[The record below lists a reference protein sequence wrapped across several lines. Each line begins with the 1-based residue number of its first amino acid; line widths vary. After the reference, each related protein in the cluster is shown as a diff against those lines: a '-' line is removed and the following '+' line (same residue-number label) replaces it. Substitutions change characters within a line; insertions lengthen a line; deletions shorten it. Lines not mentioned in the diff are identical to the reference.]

1 MTLELWLVRH
11 GKTVFNTLGRLQGW
25 SDSPL
30 TPEGCAA
37 AADLGMRLAASGVRF
52 DAAFASTA
60 PRAVKTARLLLSHA
74 GQEDVPVRFSD
85 GLRECCFG
93 GFEGEYVQTL
103 YALLAERQGYA
114 DAQAFQTAIR
124 GADRFL
130 FLDAAAQ
137 ADPLALAED
146 HERFAA
152 RTAAALEELRRAA
165 RGCRRVLA
173 VAHGMTITAILKNI
187 DPAATEY
194 RSVPNLSVSRLRSD
208 ENGVWRVESV
218 GQTM

>member
-1 MTLELWLVRH
+1 
-11 GKTVFNTLGRLQGW
+11 
-25 SDSPL
+25 
-30 TPEGCAA
+30 
-37 AADLGMRLAASGVRF
+37 MRLAASGVRF

-60 PRAVKTARLLLSHA
+60 PRAVKTARLLLDHA
-74 GQEDVPVRFSD
+74 GQEDVPLHVSD

-93 GFEGEYVQTL
+93 GFEGEYVRTL

-114 DAQAFQTAIR
+114 ERAGFSDGHTR
-124 GADRFL
+124 RRPFL

-137 ADPLALAED
+137 AIRWLWPKTTTV
-146 HERFAA
+146 FAA
-152 RTAAALEELRRAA
+152 RTAAVLEELRRAA

-208 ENGVWRVESV
+208 ENGVWRVENV
-218 GQTM
+218 GQTL